1 LRGFEKCRRDAV
13 FAHKRVADRLVIDD
27 PFLQNAQGSEAG
39 GVGFDLAEL
48 SGI

>member
-1 LRGFEKCRRDAV
+1 
-13 FAHKRVADRLVIDD
+13 LVIDD